1 MLHSR
6 IAAIRANRTFVRY
19 RLAEID
25 AGIPEAVHAGK
36 HLRPDHAAQRLISW
50 IGTAIIDVARVDCGD
65 NTILIQRHPCVT
77 ECSLVAVRTRDVVL
91 GASFDPFDRAPTGLS
106 PCERANRHLRITGD
120 LDPEAA
126 ADIKCL
132 DENSVDRDAKM

>member
-1 MLHSR
+1 L
-6 IAAIRANRTFVRY
+6 FVT

-36 HLRPDHAAQRLISW
+36 YLSPDHAAQGLVTRIS
-50 IGTAIIDVARVDCGD
+50 TAIIDVARIDCSD
-65 NTILIQRHPCVT
+65 NAVLIERHPCVT

-91 GASFDPFDRAPTGLS
+91 GASFDPFDGAPTGFFR
-106 PCERANRHLRITGD
+106 CKRANRHLRITGD
-120 LDPEAA
+120 LDAEAA

-132 DENSVDRDAKM
+132 DANSVDRDAKMRRDELHCE